1 MGTRNG
7 IFAKVFVVTPLI
19 GSFVEARQRL
29 IQRTLAD
36 QVCAAS
42 AHVSNFQEP
51 TLVQFSLN
59 IQ

>member
-7 IFAKVFVVTPLI
+7 ILAKVFVLTPLI
-19 GSFVEARQRL
+19 GSFAEARQRL

-51 TLVQFSLN
+51 TLA
-59 IQ
+59 